1 MFSIIKKSL
10 RAGLAV
16 TCVIGLMSF
25 LSLGLLSCG
34 SSSEK
39 ADAEKAAVNKDS
51 VEKVRKDSIADI
63 KEMERFDSIAYAKEA
78 ALKEKEGKN

>member
-16 TCVIGLMSF
+16 TCIIGFMCF

-39 ADAEKAAVNKDS
+39 ADAEKAVVKKDS
-51 VEKVRKDSIADI
+51 VEKARKDSIADV
-63 KEMERFDSIAYAKEA
+63 KEMNRFDSIAYAKEA
-78 ALKEKEGKN
+78 ALKKKEGKN